1 MGQADTH
8 HQLRDARIGAVDCAQ
23 WRGEVRAVG
32 TAKRKGTKV
41 FALAGKIRRGALIE
55 VPMGTTIREIVEE
68 SVAGSAMRPQKQLV
82 KARAEDRDAARC
94 VYRFLSGQVARRP
107 EKPLS
112 SIMGRLDPGELK
124 SFLRS
129 AHRGGSVST
138 SDRHAGH
145 TQPEASRC
153 LYCDCRSS
161 GNCVL
166 QHYAQTYGA
175 NASRF
180 RAEWREFEQQLQPG
194 GIIF

>member
-82 KARAEDRDAARC
+82 KARAEDRNAAGC

-107 EKPLS
+107 EKPFS
-112 SIMGRLDPGELK
+112 SIMGRA
-124 SFLRS
+124 RS
-129 AHRGGSVST
+129 G
-138 SDRHAGH
+138 
-145 TQPEASRC
+145 
-153 LYCDCRSS
+153 
-161 GNCVL
+161 
-166 QHYAQTYGA
+166 
-175 NASRF
+175 
-180 RAEWREFEQQLQPG
+180 RAEVVSPVSPPWRERVHQRPSRRTHAAGGVALFVLRLSFFGQLRAPALRTDVWRKRESLPG
-194 GIIF
+194 GVA